1 MWYCRICTLWT
12 ESTTPSK
19 NFWVA
24 NTDLW
29 YIIILQRFHISI
41 ILCSFQALLCSSLLR
56 CSKSLVLFGEKRKK
70 AYDGAAA
77 ADHVSFSGSCFLLCF
92 RFLCV
97 MLLVQRFKA
106 QSTTDPSEGMLHAFL
121 LQQFVVYQKIK
132 FGY

>member
-77 ADHVSFSGSCFLLCF
+77 ADHVSLL
-92 RFLCV
+92 RFLFPF
-97 MLLVQRFKA
+97 MLPLPMCHA
-106 QSTTDPSEGMLHAFL
+106 SCSEIQSSIYDWSIWRYVTCFSPPTICCLSED
-121 LQQFVVYQKIK
+121 
-132 FGY
+132 